1 MHFPDIFD
9 VKTQR
14 NELVGL
20 ELILIVRQKGQ
31 IDLVRDLFKVL
42 MVDARVIF
50 KACHTIFSEVNFYA
64 IFDGFYLVDRQIFRR
79 LVLKSAEVSVVFECE
94 VR

>member
-1 MHFPDIFD
+1 MHFSDILD

-14 NELVGL
+14 YELVGL

-31 IDLVRDLFKVL
+31 IDLVRDLLKIL

-50 KACHTIFSEVNFYA
+50 KACHAVLGEVNFYA
-64 IFDGFYLVDRQIFRR
+64 IFDGFYLVDRQILRR
-79 LVLKSAEVSVVFECE
+79 LMLKSAEVAVVFECE
-94 VR
+94 VS